1 MPLGESRLVGELG
14 SPLEKSDSDINVPLP
29 VERQCEPAERELENI
44 AREKRCRQ
52 RDRERG
58 ANPPPRSRTVSRPS
72 AW

>member
-1 MPLGESRLVGELG
+1 MPLGERRLVGELG

-29 VERQCEPAERELENI
+29 VERQCEPVDRVLENI

-52 RDRERG
+52 RDRG
-58 ANPPPRSRTVSRPS
+58 ANPPPRSRIVSRPS